1 METEFQTAKL
11 GHLDFDSA
19 EAGRAKGSR
28 LEAEAASTMVGR
40 IPLPD
45 ELPKR
50 NDFSHLPKEI
60 LKSSTVENLI
70 SQNEDLMARLKVSL
84 RRLSILETEN
94 QKLSEESNKARMSQS
109 SITDQI
115 LVWKEKDN
123 LWRQK
128 IDQLEREKEIYS
140 EKLRALQEKAQNM
153 GAELTRHVKYHDRIK
168 NQVKP
173 YISQLKEYSRIQD
186 IKVLELEG
194 ALAQRE
200 AQLRDLRHQ
209 IIEVTK
215 NSRYQVEASEKKA
228 QEMVQFYEEQIQG
241 LNRELQMLHQ
251 IQEELEVKSMK
262 LHAALERQDALEN
275 EVVTLRRTKED
286 MKERLEKEIERQQ
299 ERMSELSRQNQKL
312 GVEHAD
318 LQIRVVE
325 DQEKIQKMEKEN
337 FQYMEQLESLR
348 YMWNAKNEENE
359 KLKVAAAA
367 LERLNLELSQKL
379 NELRKQDGF

>member
-1 METEFQTAKL
+1 METESFQTAKL
-11 GHLDFDSA
+11 GHLDFESA
-19 EAGRAKGSR
+19 EAAQ
-28 LEAEAASTMVGR
+28 TTVGQ

-45 ELPKR
+45 ELPRR

-94 QKLSEESNKARMSQS
+94 QKLAEEANKARMSQS
-109 SITDQI
+109 SVTDQI

-128 IDQLEREKEIYS
+128 IDQLEREKEIHT
-140 EKLRALQEKAQNM
+140 EKLRALQEKVQHM

-173 YISQLKEYSRIQD
+173 YISQLKEYSRTQD
-186 IKVLELEG
+186 LKVQELEG
-194 ALAQRE
+194 SLAQRE

-241 LNRELQMLHQ
+241 MNRELQMLHG

-262 LHAALERQDALEN
+262 LHSALERQDALEN
-275 EVVTLRRTKED
+275 EIVTLRRTKED
-286 MKERLEKEIERQQ
+286 MKERFEKEIERQQ
-299 ERMSELSRQNQKL
+299 ERISELSRQNQKL

-325 DQEKIQKMEKEN
+325 DQERIQKLEKES

-348 YMWNAKNEENE
+348 YMWNAKNEEHE
-359 KLKVAAAA
+359 KLKVAVSA

-379 NELRKQDGF
+379 NELRKQDASV